1 MDSSVPQPDREAQQ
15 DLADALDELHRAA
28 GRLSYR
34 RVSKLVEEGGYPA
47 TVSYESVRTT
57 LQVLRGV
64 PRWETVEAIVS
75 VLASACR
82 PPRDPAQ
89 EVARILP
96 LWRALREGEP
106 GRLKSAWELAL
117 SEGWG
122 GEDGK
127 WTPEAVAGV
136 LINPVTAIQID
147 PSLARRHEPLISEEH
162 WVQVGMRIIE
172 QSGAEFFLRALLK
185 ALKGDYVGAEGGA
198 PFGYSNPGYER
209 AEAYEAFQY
218 GSVQILRRL
227 RAEPNLLQR
236 SIVAMRADATLSP
249 EERSEMVRVES
260 NLSLMREVMTATP
273 ETWDEISEEAH
284 FVVFMYLVKEG
295 KAAGRP
301 GLPPDQRYQITWRVP
316 EPAES

>member
-1 MDSSVPQPDREAQQ
+1 MDSSASQPDREAQQ
-15 DLADALDELHRAA
+15 ELARALGELHRAA

-34 RVSKLVEEGGYPA
+34 RVSKLVDEGGYSA

-75 VLASACR
+75 VLAPACR

-89 EVARILP
+89 ELARFLP
-96 LWRALREGEP
+96 LWRALREGES
-106 GRLKSAWELAL
+106 GRLKSARELAL

-136 LINPVTAIQID
+136 LINPVSAIQID
-147 PSLARRHEPLISEEH
+147 PSLVKRHEPLVSEEQ
-162 WVQVGMRIIE
+162 WVQVGMRVIE
-172 QSGAEFFLRALLK
+172 ESGAEFFLRALLK
-185 ALKGDYVGAEGGA
+185 VLKGDYVGTESGA
-198 PFGYSNPGYER
+198 PFGYSDPSYER
-209 AEAYEAFQY
+209 DEAYEAFQY
-218 GSVQILRRL
+218 SSEQILRRL

-236 SIVAMRADATLSP
+236 SIAAMRADATLSS
-249 EERSEMVRVES
+249 EERAEMLRVES
-260 NLSLMREVMTATP
+260 DLSLMREVMMVTP

-284 FVVFMYLVKEG
+284 LAVFMYLVREG
-295 KAAGRP
+295 KTVGRP
-301 GLPPDQRYQITWRVP
+301 SLPPAQRYQITWRVP
-316 EPAES
+316 ESTES